1 MRVYVV
7 IKYIS
12 VLIALLIIAILL
24 KLIIFATY
32 VIHSTSMQDTLES
45 GDHIFVSKLN
55 YGVRLPQSPFEIPWV
70 NVLFYLNKNA
80 RSRIDSTWYRYK
92 RLEGFSKVSLNDVM
106 VFDFPGKE
114 RGIFLIKRCIGLP
127 GETIEIIHGQV
138 YCNNQPIKVP
148 ENAKGTYFVKSS
160 NKQNLFEICDSLELP
175 VNNTG
180 NDKFGWFQVELNHRE
195 FVALKANPFID
206 SLNFAEIKIDSVPS
220 AYPYHKLFMWTA
232 DNFGPIVVPK
242 KGMKI
247 EMNEANY
254 ILYGN
259 AINDFEGQYI
269 AYENGVF
276 ELNEIA
282 IKNYTF
288 KQDYYFMMG
297 DNRHNSGDSRAWGFL
312 PEEGVVGKAVLVL
325 FNFNNGNFRWNRFM
339 KWID

>member
-1 MRVYVV
+1 MKVHRTFKIV
-7 IKYIS
+7 S
-12 VLIALLIIAILL
+12 VFIAIFLL
-24 KLIIFATY
+24 AIITRTLLFAMY
-32 VIHSTSMQDTLES
+32 SIPSTSMEDTLES
-45 GDHIFVSKLN
+45 GDQVFVSKLN
-55 YGVRLPQSPFEIPWV
+55 YGPRLPQSPFEISWV

-80 RSRIDSTWYRYK
+80 RSQIDSTWYKYK
-92 RLEGFSKVSLNDVM
+92 RLEGFSKVSRNDVM

-127 GETIEIIHGQV
+127 GETIEIKHGLV

-148 ENAKGTYFVKSS
+148 ENTKGTYSAKSS
-160 NKQNLFEICDSLELP
+160 NKQKLFEICDSLELP
-175 VNNTG
+175 LNNTG
-180 NDKFGWFQVELNHRE
+180 NDKYDWLQMELNHRE
-195 FVALKANPFID
+195 FIALKANPFID
-206 SLNFAEIKIDSVPS
+206 SLNFVEIKTDSVPT

-259 AINDFEGQYI
+259 AINDFEYQYI

-276 ELNEIA
+276 KLNEIA

-297 DNRHNSGDSRAWGFL
+297 DNRHNSADSRAWGFL
-312 PEEGVVGKAVLVL
+312 PEEGIVGKAVLVL
-325 FNFNNGNFRWNRFM
+325 YNFNNGKFQWNRFM